1 MKRSN
6 LIENLGVIA
15 ITLFAITLT
24 AAIVLRDAGFAVASN
39 VLLGIAVVSFLVA
52 LVMLGIDIA

>member
-15 ITLFAITLT
+15 ITVFAITLT
-24 AAIVLRDAGFAVASN
+24 AAIVLRDAGFVVVSN

>member
-1 MKRSN
+1 MKRSD

-15 ITLFAITLT
+15 ITVFAITLA
-24 AAIVLRDAGFAVASN
+24 AAIVLRDAGFVVVSN

-52 LVMLGIDIA
+52 LVILGIGIA

>member
-24 AAIVLRDAGFAVASN
+24 AAIVLRDAGFVVVSN
-39 VLLGIAVVSFLVA
+39 VVLGIAVVSFLVA

>member
-15 ITLFAITLT
+15 ITLFAITLA
-24 AAIVLRDAGFAVASN
+24 AAIVLRDAGFTVASN
-39 VLLGIAVVSFLVA
+39 VLLYIAIVSFLVA
-52 LVMLGIDIA
+52 LVMLGMDIA

>member
-15 ITLFAITLT
+15 ITLFAITLA

-39 VLLGIAVVSFLVA
+39 ILLCIAIVSFLVA

>member
-15 ITLFAITLT
+15 ITLFAITLA
-24 AAIVLRDAGFAVASN
+24 AAIVLRDAGFVVVSN
-39 VLLGIAVVSFLVA
+39 VVLGIAVVSFLVA

>member
-15 ITLFAITLT
+15 ITLFAITLA

>member
-15 ITLFAITLT
+15 ITLFAITLA

-39 VLLGIAVVSFLVA
+39 VLLGIAIVSFLVA
-52 LVMLGIDIA
+52 LVMLCIDIA

>member
-15 ITLFAITLT
+15 ITLFAITLA

-52 LVMLGIDIA
+52 LVMLGLDIA

>member
-15 ITLFAITLT
+15 ITVFAITLT
-24 AAIVLRDAGFAVASN
+24 AAIVLRDAGFVVVSN

-52 LVMLGIDIA
+52 LVMLGMDIA